1 MEWIESLHWAWAILF
16 FWCVGAVRTSL
27 VYLLGWL
34 ASAGGSRISK
44 IHLAMQT
51 PLYGRARAFINRW
64 GTLAVPLCFLTVG
77 FQTAVII
84 TTGFTRMPLARWI
97 PAMLLGTFIWA
108 VIYATVGMA
117 LIWIWLKNPLL
128 LALVLLVLLLLI
140 LLLRLHKPAQ
150 DPAKKN

>member
-1 MEWIESLHWAWAILF
+1 
-16 FWCVGAVRTSL
+16 
-27 VYLLGWL
+27 
-34 ASAGGSRISK
+34 
-44 IHLAMQT
+44 
-51 PLYGRARAFINRW
+51 
-64 GTLAVPLCFLTVG
+64 
-77 FQTAVII
+77 
-84 TTGFTRMPLARWI
+84 MPLARWI